1 MKTLEMLKMNAGEL
15 FKGIAAIDNA
25 VSTVKSICDKA
36 VKTDRCEVET
46 FLPDILNNLSNAQAS
61 YSALA
66 SILLSVDAYR
76 LVGGNPENDEEAE
89 YED

>member
-1 MKTLEMLKMNAGEL
+1 MKVLEMLKTNAGEL
-15 FKGIAAIDNA
+15 FKGMAAIDNA
-25 VSTVKSICDKA
+25 ISTVKSICDKA
-36 VKTDRCEVET
+36 VKTDRCEVEK
-46 FLPDILNNLSNAQAS
+46 FLPDILANLSNAHAS

-76 LVGGNPENDEEAE
+76 LVGGNPENDEEAD

>member
-1 MKTLEMLKMNAGEL
+1 MKALETLKMDAGEL

-36 VKTDRCEVET
+36 VKTDRCEVEK
-46 FLPDILNNLSNAQAS
+46 FLPDILNNLSNAHAS

-76 LVGGNPENDEEAE
+76 IVGGNPENDGEAD
-89 YED
+89 YEN

>member
-1 MKTLEMLKMNAGEL
+1 MKTLEMLKTNAGEL
-15 FKGIAAIDNA
+15 FKGMAAIDNA

-46 FLPDILNNLSNAQAS
+46 FLPDILANLSNAHAS

-89 YED
+89 HED

>member
-1 MKTLEMLKMNAGEL
+1 MKTLEALKMNAGEL

-46 FLPDILNNLSNAQAS
+46 FLPDILANLSNAQDRE
-61 YSALA
+61 
-66 SILLSVDAYR
+66 SV
-76 LVGGNPENDEEAE
+76 V
-89 YED
+89 

>member
-1 MKTLEMLKMNAGEL
+1 MKALETLNMNAGEL
-15 FKGIAAIDNA
+15 FKGMAAIDNA

-46 FLPDILNNLSNAQAS
+46 FLPDILANLSNAHAS

-89 YED
+89 HED